1 MNYPCLIYFKENPT
15 ELESTLRVYE
25 NPRNFIL
32 YISSY
37 SLIANMGVQNASDV
51 SFNWKGIKK
60 CSE

>member
-15 ELESTLRVYE
+15 ELEITLRMYE

-51 SFNWKGIKK
+51 SVNWKGIKK